1 MDRAARSL
9 GRRSALVAVAVTIAC
24 LANAVPT
31 LGATLIGQNSV
42 PSENCGAS
50 LVGVQDATAAPPL
63 YSVPA
68 GGGVVTSWMHLAP
81 AGGKSLQLKMV
92 RRTGAS
98 TYLVIGQSALELL
111 VAGSNTFS
119 TRIPV
124 QAGDLLALYTPSG
137 TACAIST
144 DAPGDVVRTTG
155 GFPTDPAP
163 EGSSLSTIASVP
175 STRLAIAA
183 NVEADADG
191 DQFGDET
198 QDGCPTDAS
207 AQGACP
213 TPPPPPPVTPPLLPG
228 DCANVTNGTA
238 GSDTLTGTA
247 AGDRLLGLTGNDILN
262 GLAGND
268 CLEGDAGEDRL
279 SGSSGNDRL
288 VGSSGGDSLSGGP
301 GNDNLAGDASNDR
314 MNGGTGNDVVDGAS
328 GNDSLKGGPGN
339 DRIRAGSGKNR
350 ISAGSGNDTITAANG
365 RTERI
370 SCGGGRDKVTAD
382 RRDRLVGCER
392 VKRTG

>member
-1 MDRAARSL
+1 MNRVPRSL
-9 GRRSALVAVAVTIAC
+9 GRHSALAAVAVTVAC
-24 LANAVPT
+24 LANAVPA
-31 LGATLIGQNSV
+31 LGATLIGQNSM
-42 PSENCGAS
+42 PTENCGAS
-50 LVGVQDATAAPPL
+50 LVAVQDSTAGPPV
-63 YSVPA
+63 YSVPE

-81 AGGKSLQLKMV
+81 AGGKSLQLKLV

-137 TACAIST
+137 TACVVST
-144 DAPGDVVRTTG
+144 AASGDVVRTAG
-155 GFPTDPAP
+155 GSPTDPAP
-163 EGSSLSTIASVP
+163 EGGTLSAPNPVP
-175 STRLAIAA
+175 SSRLAIAA

-191 DQFGDET
+191 DKFGDET

-207 AQGACP
+207 VQGACP
-213 TPPPPPPVTPPLLPG
+213 AAPPLLLPG
-228 DCANVTNGTA
+228 DCANVSNGTA
-238 GSDTLTGTA
+238 GADTLTGTA

-268 CLEGDAGEDRL
+268 CLEGDAGNDSL
-279 SGSSGNDRL
+279 SGGSGNDRL
-288 VGSSGGDSLSGGP
+288 VGSSGGDSLSGGL
-301 GNDNLAGDASNDR
+301 GKDNLAGGASNDR

-328 GNDSLKGGPGN
+328 GNDSLRGGPGN
-339 DRIRAGSGKNR
+339 DRIRAGSGKNK

>member
-1 MDRAARSL
+1 MNRVPRSF
-9 GRRSALVAVAVTIAC
+9 GRRSALVAVAVTVAC

-31 LGATLIGQNSV
+31 LGATLIGQNSM
-42 PSENCGAS
+42 PSENCGAG
-50 LVGVQDATAAPPL
+50 LVGVQDTTAAPPL

-81 AGGKSLQLKMV
+81 AGGKTLQLKLV

-137 TACAIST
+137 TACALST
-144 DAPGDVVRTTG
+144 AASGDVAKTMG
-155 GFPTDPAP
+155 GSPSDPAP
-163 EGSSLSTIASVP
+163 VGATLSAPNSVP

-198 QDGCPTDAS
+198 QDGCPTNAS

-213 TPPPPPPVTPPLLPG
+213 TSPTPPPLLPG

-268 CLEGDAGEDRL
+268 CLEGDAGKDLL

-288 VGSSGGDSLSGGP
+288 VGGSGGDSLSGGL
-301 GNDNLAGDASNDR
+301 GNDDLAGGASNDR
-314 MNGGTGNDVVDGAS
+314 MNGGPGNDVVDGAS
-328 GNDSLKGGPGN
+328 GADSLKGGPGN
-339 DRIRAGSGKNR
+339 DRISAGSGKNT

-392 VKRTG
+392 VKRTS